1 MDSASSIHID
11 LAAVDSNV
19 AAVAR
24 MVGPACRRCA
34 VVKADAYGLGA
45 RAIAP
50 ALVRA
55 GVDMLAVFRDS
66 EAIELGDLGIPVL
79 VLAPVRRMERAGEVH
94 RLALTGRLHMAVH
107 GLAHCADL
115 ARAAAD
121 CGVQVPVHVEVDS
134 GMGRGGCLPDEA
146 QQVVARVLSSRS
158 LKLAGIFSHFADSG
172 ADPAGTAEQT
182 TLFRHFLAGLGALPE
197 GVVCHIANSQAI
209 WRGASTHF
217 SMVRFGLAWTGF
229 ADDGFTCESGGS
241 GPQLAGAVSWRSRAV
256 EVRTVRA
263 GQSVGYGGLWRCER
277 DSTLAIVPVGYADGY
292 PARDPAG
299 ARRIVR
305 IRSGAGA
312 EWAEVPIVGA
322 VSMDQMSVDVSALAR
337 GGEAPAPGWEVEI
350 AGSDARAGN
359 YLPTVA
365 RCGMSHAYELL
376 CRLHPRMPR
385 VVHRMESTGS
395 SAVIDDPSRALPMNA
410 AVGA

>member
-19 AAVAR
+19 AAVTR
-24 MVGPACRRCA
+24 LVGPACRRCA

-45 RAIAP
+45 RTIAP

-55 GVDMLAVFRDS
+55 GVDMLAVFRDT

-107 GLAHCADL
+107 GRTHCTDL
-115 ARAAAD
+115 ARAAGE

-134 GMGRGGCLPDEA
+134 GMGRGGCLPEEA
-146 QQVVARVLSSRS
+146 QQVVSQVLASRS
-158 LKLAGIFSHFADSG
+158 LRLAGIYSHYSDSG
-172 ADPAGTAEQT
+172 ADPALTAAQT
-182 TLFRHFLAGLGALPE
+182 AIFRQFLAGLGELPE

-209 WRGASTHF
+209 WRGTATHF

-229 ADDGFTCESGGS
+229 ASDGYEGDSS
-241 GPQLAGAVSWRSRAV
+241 EAVPQLSGAVSWRSRAV

-263 GQSVGYGGLWRCER
+263 GQSVGYGGLWRCEH

-292 PARDPAG
+292 PARDPSG
-299 ARRIVR
+299 AKRTVR
-305 IRSGAGA
+305 IRPGADA
-312 EWAEVPIVGA
+312 DWIEAPIVGA
-322 VSMDQMSVDVSALAR
+322 VSMDQMSVDVSAVAGR
-337 GGEAPAPGWEVEI
+337 GPTPAPGWEVEI
-350 AGSDARAGN
+350 AGSDPLANN
-359 YLPTVA
+359 YLPIVA

-376 CRLHPRMPR
+376 CRLHPRMAR
-385 VVHRMESTGS
+385 IVHQAEHAGTNQLT
-395 SAVIDDPSRALPMNA
+395 DDQSRSLTVNA